1 MSAHE
6 RKPNKNPSSLH
17 VPAPLTGTKRRN
29 VEAGS
34 KLPPFQGNLL
44 TRGRVSLF
52 CLAAATSAANA
63 APVRK
68 RRAGSRQRMQCGGLP
83 PLWAVLRVEPGPASS
98 RCHRTGVEAGL
109 PAGCYPP
116 RGEAGALGARAVGGP
131 LRARGDGGPAGW
143 SVCGRTSS
151 GRTISVHNS
160 GRMSRVVGRWIR
172 ASGSIRVH
180 SSGPASLGLRP
191 GRKHCWVWRPSGA
204 TGASPCYSRHSR
216 PAKGFKNG
224 NAQVRLWSRG
234 SKGPNRM

>member
-6 RKPNKNPSSLH
+6 RKPYKNPSSLH
-17 VPAPLTGTKRRN
+17 VPAPLTGTNRRN
-29 VEAGS
+29 AEAGS
-34 KLPPFQGNLL
+34 KLPPLSGEPTDSGAGFAFLPGTGHLGGK
-44 TRGRVSLF
+44 RCAS
-52 CLAAATSAANA
+52 SE
-63 APVRK
+63 APC
-68 RRAGSRQRMQCGGLP
+68 GSQQRMQCGGLP

-98 RCHRTGVEAGL
+98 RCHRTRVEAGL

-116 RGEAGALGARAVGGP
+116 RGEAGALGARAVGAP

-151 GRTISVHNS
+151 GRTIGVHNS
-160 GRMSRVVGRWIR
+160 GRMSRAVGRWIR